1 MATIAKTKNGPSAR
15 RKVGISAIAG
25 MLIGLGITAAAAPAV
40 YFAFQENFSQF
51 TEFAAL
57 DVQNLNAAR
66 DGDRLVVTATIKN
79 VGSTSISSIIL
90 EELSVDDLRLQ
101 QDPSLDDG
109 SPKGNEYGELT
120 FVGNKFDG
128 DSCSASAI
136 PMDATDKVYK
146 ISAGTAGTP
155 PCKATGGSSPTATK
169 AATVKI
175 EGLTTIDNTG
185 TQVISPVRIDGD
197 GSVVLRIEIEG
208 KGGSAA
214 TDVDFFD
221 LTKSVDLTEEL
232 SIQLRFLSGESE
244 EVTEVYRTSVKRG

>member
-79 VGSTSISSIIL
+79 VGSTSINSIIL
-90 EELSVDDLRLQ
+90 EEMSVDDLRLRQ
-101 QDPSLDDG
+101 NGELDDG
-109 SPKGNEYGELT
+109 EPKANAYGKLTLTGNVFAGT
-120 FVGNKFDG
+120 
-128 DSCSASAI
+128 SCTDRDIDYAS
-136 PMDATDKVYK
+136 DKYAGTNCAGSSVK
-146 ISAGTAGTP
+146 ISGISVGGTAVT
-155 PCKATGGSSPTATK
+155 
-169 AATVKI
+169 
-175 EGLTTIDNTG
+175 
-185 TQVISPVRIDGD
+185 PVRIDGD

-208 KGGSAA
+208 SGSSS
-214 TDVDFFD
+214 TTTNFDV
-221 LTKSVDLTEEL
+221 TKSVDLTEEL
-232 SIQLRFLSGESE
+232 ALQLRFLAGESE
-244 EVTEVYRTSVKRG
+244 EVTEIYRTSVKRG